1 MSNLT
6 ASPHRSS
13 ALGLSPSRTIVRMLA
28 LLTLF
33 LLART
38 LVSASPVQKR
48 TVAVIP
54 LPARTVHH
62 PSQVFNLDAA
72 KRERARVYAKYG
84 GKNFSQASNA
94 TAVQPIE
101 KRSEYHPAPFD
112 IQRRATSG
120 HESLVDVFYTIDEY
134 YYGPLSIGTPPQ
146 PTTVDF
152 DTGSSD
158 LWLPLSTCSGCPGPF
173 FKTSSSSTYKNSS
186 TPFTI
191 RYADG
196 SSATGKVATDK
207 VTVAGLSVETQGFGA
222 VTKETGNFLDSS
234 SAGLMGLGFPAN
246 AASGATPFFINL
258 ANQGSL
264 ASNVFSFYMS
274 RGGSSGS
281 ELCFGCI
288 NSAKYT
294 GSITYYPLD
303 SWVFGWFQYYWNI
316 KSGGFSYNGG
326 PSSGS
331 FSAVIDS
338 GTTLIYIPTAAAE
351 KFYASIPGAKNASS
365 TVGDGFYTYPCS
377 TSLGSITLSF
387 GNTSYA
393 INPAEFNLGPA
404 SWLSSSCVGGIV
416 GNDFGGGLAIIGDE
430 FMKNWYSVFDYST
443 RSVGF
448 AKAI

>member
-1 MSNLT
+1 
-6 ASPHRSS
+6 
-13 ALGLSPSRTIVRMLA
+13 MLA
-28 LLTLF
+28 LPAI
-33 LLART
+33 LLAST
-38 LVSASPVQKR
+38 LVSASPVQQKR
-48 TVAVIP
+48 SAAVIS
-54 LPARTVHH
+54 LPGRGVHH
-62 PSQVFNLDAA
+62 RNKVFNPDAA

-84 GKNFSQASNA
+84 GKNFSQAFNA

-120 HESLVDVFYTIDEY
+120 HDPLVDVSDTIDEY
-134 YYGPLSIGTPPQ
+134 YYGPLSIGTPAQ

-158 LWLPLSTCSGCPGPF
+158 LWLPLSTCSGCPGPL
-173 FKTSSSSTYKNSS
+173 FKTSSSSTYKISS

-191 RYADG
+191 QYADG

-207 VTVAGLSVETQGFGA
+207 VTVAGLSVSKQGFGA

-234 SAGLMGLGFPAN
+234 SAGLMGLGFTAN
-246 AASGATPFFINL
+246 AESGATPFFINL
-258 ANQGSL
+258 ANQGTL

-281 ELCFGCI
+281 ELCFGCT

-294 GSITYYPLD
+294 GSITYYSLD
-303 SWVFGWFQYYWNI
+303 SSATSGTQYYWNI

-326 PSSGS
+326 SSSGS

-338 GTTLIYIPTAAAE
+338 GTTLIYIPTAAAK
-351 KFYASIPGAKNASS
+351 KFYASIPGAKDASS
-365 TVGDGFYTYPCS
+365 SVGDGFYTYPCN
-377 TSLGSITLSF
+377 TSLGSIAIAF
-387 GNTSYA
+387 GSTKYA
-393 INPAEFNLGPA
+393 INPADFNLGPV
-404 SWLSSSCVGGIV
+404 SEGSSLCVGGIV
-416 GNDFGGGLAIIGDE
+416 GDDVGGSLAIIGDE
-430 FMKNWYSVFDYST
+430 FMKNWYSVFNYST
-443 RSVGF
+443 KSVGF